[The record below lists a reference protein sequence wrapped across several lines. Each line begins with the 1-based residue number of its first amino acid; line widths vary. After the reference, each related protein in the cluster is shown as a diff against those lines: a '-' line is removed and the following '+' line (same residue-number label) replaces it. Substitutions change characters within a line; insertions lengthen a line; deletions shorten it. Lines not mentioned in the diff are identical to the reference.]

1 MKEVFD
7 AILVKEVVSPICII
21 IGAFLFYLLLSKIIK
36 KVFRIRTARIN
47 SKKQETLCSFFLNI
61 ARYFIIIIATLM
73 ILEVYGVNTRA
84 IVASLGVVG
93 VVLGLALQDMIKDF
107 IGGVAIVLDNTY
119 NVGDLVTINEFKGE
133 VISLGMRTT
142 RIKAYNGD
150 MKIIN
155 NGSIKEVTNHSVCNA
170 MAIISVGVSYDTDLD
185 KCEKVLTKFCE
196 KMQKEIETIQGEV
209 TLLGVDSL
217 ADSAVIFKIAAEVEA
232 GTQYTVERKIRK
244 LVKQELDKNNITI
257 PYPQVVIH
265 HE

>member
-1 MKEVFD
+1 MKEVLD
-7 AILVKEVVSPICII
+7 IVLVKEVVSPICII
-21 IGAFLFYLLLSKIIK
+21 IGAFLLYLLLSKIIK
-36 KVFRIRTARIN
+36 KIFRIRKSKIN

-61 ARYFIIIIATLM
+61 ARYFIIILAVLM
-73 ILEVYGVNTRA
+73 ILEVYGVNTKA
-84 IVASLGVVG
+84 VVASLGVVG

-150 MKIIN
+150 TKIIN
-155 NGSIKEVTNHSVCNA
+155 NGSITEVINHSVANA
-170 MAIISVGVSYDTDLD
+170 MAIISVGVSYETDLD
-185 KCEKVLTKFCE
+185 KCEKVLTDFCK
-196 KMQKEIETIQGEV
+196 KMQKELETIKGEV
-209 TLLGVDSL
+209 SLLGIDSL
-217 ADSAVIFKIAAEVEA
+217 GDSSIVFKIAAEVEA
-232 GTQYTVERKIRK
+232 GTQYTVERKMRK
-244 LVKQELDKNNITI
+244 LVKQELDKQGIQI